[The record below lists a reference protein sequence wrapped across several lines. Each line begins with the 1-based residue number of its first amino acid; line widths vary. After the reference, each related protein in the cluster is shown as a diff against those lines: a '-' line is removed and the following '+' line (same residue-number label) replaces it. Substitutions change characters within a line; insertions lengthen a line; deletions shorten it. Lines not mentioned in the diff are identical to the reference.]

1 MNSSWADPKNLKNSL
16 NGVGAGISW
25 KAKWYK
31 ITNLFKI

>member
-25 KAKWYK
+25 KAK
-31 ITNLFKI
+31 